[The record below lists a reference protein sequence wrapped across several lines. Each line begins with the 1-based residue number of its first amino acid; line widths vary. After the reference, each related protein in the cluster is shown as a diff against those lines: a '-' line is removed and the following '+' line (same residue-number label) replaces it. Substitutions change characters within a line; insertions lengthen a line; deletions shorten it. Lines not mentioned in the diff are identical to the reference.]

1 MKLPPINL
9 YLLFLLPVLLLLGGG
24 KDVFA
29 QQESQYTQ
37 YMYNANTINPAY
49 AGTRGVLSFNST
61 LRSQW
66 VGLEGAPQTLSF
78 SVNTPM
84 GNKGVGLGM
93 SFFHDQIGPTS
104 ENNIAFDFSY
114 TFRVTY
120 DAMLSLGLKGGMNNL
135 NVNTDLLHLFNEFDP
150 SMQPINVWSPT
161 VGVGAYLHSHNW
173 YLGLSTP
180 NMLETNHYAEV
191 AVSTA
196 TEKAHFYLMGGYVF
210 EMGPDW
216 HFKPTFLTK
225 AVSGAPLSVDVSANF
240 MYQEKLIVGAS
251 YRWDAAVTA
260 MAGFQINDSI
270 MIGYAYDYD
279 THDIG
284 NFNSG
289 SHEVF
294 LQFEL
299 GTRQRD
305 LRAKRCFF

>member
-1 MKLPPINL
+1 MKLPSINP
-9 YLLFLLPVLLLLGGG
+9 YLPFLLLTLLMLGSG
-24 KDVFA
+24 KDVLA

-37 YMYNANTINPAY
+37 YMYNANTINPAF

-93 SFFHDQIGPTS
+93 SYFNDKIGPTQES
-104 ENNIAFDFSY
+104 NIAFDFSY

-150 SMQPINVWSPT
+150 NMQPINVWSPT

-180 NMLETNHYAEV
+180 NMLETSHYEEV

-216 HFKPTFLTK
+216 HFKPTFLGK

-240 MYQEKLIVGAS
+240 MYQEKFIVGAS